1 MKARFDKFPG
11 AGRSAGAARMS
22 ASATVIAALVLTA
35 ACSRDRNAVEAA
47 APKAPEPIAVRTA
60 PAEARVVDRTIA
72 VTGSL
77 NPDETVTVSSE
88 VDGRVARVLVDFGQ
102 QVTQGQVVVELDKQ
116 ELALQLQRARSAL
129 AQAQARLGI
138 DPSGN
143 GQRSATTATMRQMQA
158 QMEDARSRYDNAKK
172 LVASGDISQERF
184 IELEKAYRARLAAYE
199 GAQDEQNTQVAGL
212 EGLRAD
218 VALAQ
223 KRLNDATVR
232 APFAGTVSQKLV
244 APGQYTKANT
254 AMLTVVKTNP
264 MRLLVDIPETAT
276 GSVRVGTML
285 TFTTDAAPGGHY
297 NAVVRQLNP
306 SLDPK
311 SRSLTA
317 EARLTSNDPR
327 LRPGMFVQVELVL
340 AKSSEIVAVPKAAIY
355 NVAGLNK
362 MFVIRNGKA
371 VESKITPGQ
380 DLDGWVEVPREAV
393 NPGEQVAVSALA
405 RLVNGAPVSA
415 TTASSPAPPPAPAP
429 NTKG

>member
-1 MKARFDKFPG
+1 MKQ
-11 AGRSAGAARMS
+11 
-22 ASATVIAALVLTA
+22 TVLIALLVFMA
-35 ACSRDRNAVEAA
+35 ACSRDRKSSVEAA

-102 QVTQGQVVVELDKQ
+102 QVRQGQVVVELDKQ

-129 AQAQARLGI
+129 AQAQARLGM

-143 GQRSATTATMRQMQA
+143 GQRSATTAAMRQMQA
-158 QMEDARSRYDNAKK
+158 QMEDARSRYENAKK

-184 IELEKAYRARLAAYE
+184 TELEKAYRARLAAFE
-199 GAQDEQNTQVAGL
+199 GAEDEQNTQVAGL
-212 EGLRAD
+212 EGLRAE

-254 AMLTVVKTNP
+254 PMLTVVKTNP

-276 GSVRVGTML
+276 GDVRVGTNL
-285 TFTTDAAPGGHY
+285 VFTTDAAPGAQF
-297 NAVVRQLNP
+297 NAAIRQLNP

-327 LRPGMFVQVELVL
+327 LRPGMFVQVQLVL
-340 AKSSEIVAVPKAAIY
+340 SKSTEVVAVPKQAIY

-371 VESKITPGQ
+371 VEAKITPGQ
-380 DLDGWVEVPREAV
+380 DLGSWVEVPREVV

-415 TTASSPAPPPAPAP
+415 TAASAPAPSP